1 MSKRKCDIFPLIE
14 VISNSPELIQ
24 FADTEISIYV
34 DSEKAEEYNKI
45 IEVVEQN
52 SKKFI
57 RVLYQI
63 LSLQYDNDLYGK
75 EKVSENTTDLTA
87 KT

>member
-1 MSKRKCDIFPLIE
+1 MSKRKCDIFPLVE

-45 IEVVEQN
+45 IDVVEQN

-75 EKVSENTTDLTA
+75 EKVS
-87 KT
+87 